1 MWAPRQKSRGRT
13 VGVYHCQ
20 LEGGVTQSISRTAQ
34 LFLHSDSN
42 WRTVNV
48 SDNDDDDDES
58 LSLSNGTLAYA
69 RSVR

>member
-48 SDNDDDDDES
+48 SE
-58 LSLSNGTLAYA
+58 
-69 RSVR
+69 